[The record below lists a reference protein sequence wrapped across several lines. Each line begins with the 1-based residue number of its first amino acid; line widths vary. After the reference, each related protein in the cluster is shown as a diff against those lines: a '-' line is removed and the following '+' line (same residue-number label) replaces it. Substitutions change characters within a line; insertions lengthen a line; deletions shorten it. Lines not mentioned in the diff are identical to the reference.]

1 MLDPARWKSTP
12 PFLTLRMSKPIVSVR
27 PHQVV
32 FGALGLGRNMEAVQA
47 DRLLDRAY
55 ERGMRAID
63 LAEGYG
69 QGLARLL
76 VADHIRRRPNREW
89 RVWDKIGILA
99 KDFASRGS
107 PVGSYW
113 DKGEILGKELLRLS
127 EFSRQV
133 VLERVQLHV
142 PVPVFTRA
150 LEHKLQKFN
159 SSVEVSWG
167 LSNHSPKQLKVST
180 EVLRSLGFRTDLAQ
194 VQLSVLEQKALSELL
209 PAAEALSLMTAA
221 NRIFGR
227 GLLSRDT
234 NQLSNRLLSSP
245 KVRAKAL
252 LWERELDQLR
262 ALSLQSSCSLI
273 SCCLSFA
280 FHVAKTNYAVI
291 GFSSEQQI
299 DQVMDSLD
307 YLEVEPARRIGANM
321 VATHPQILNRPR
333 DYMDRS

>member
-1 MLDPARWKSTP
+1 M
-12 PFLTLRMSKPIVSVR
+12 SVR
-27 PHQVV
+27 PHQIV
-32 FGALGLGRNMEAVQA
+32 FGALGLGGSMEAVQA

-55 ERGMRAID
+55 ERGVRVID

-76 VADHIRRRPNREW
+76 VADHMRRRPNTEW

-99 KDFASRGS
+99 KDFAGRGS

-113 DKGEILGKELLRLS
+113 DKGEILGRELTKLS
-127 EFSRQV
+127 EFSRHV

-150 LEHKLQKFN
+150 LEHTLQKFN
-159 SSVEVSWG
+159 SSLEVSWG

-180 EVLRSLGFRTDLAQ
+180 DVLRSLGFRTDLAQ
-194 VQLSVLEQKALSELL
+194 VQLSVLEQKALSKLL

-221 NRIFGR
+221 NRVFGR

-234 NQLSNRLLSSP
+234 NLSSNRLVSSP

-252 LWERELDQLR
+252 LWERELDELR
-262 ALSLQSSCSLI
+262 ALSVQSSCSLI

-280 FHVAKTNYAVI
+280 FYVAKTNYAVI
-291 GFSSEQQI
+291 GFSTEQQI

-307 YLEVEPARRIGANM
+307 TLEVEPARRIGEGM
-321 VATHPQILNRPR
+321 VSKHPKILNRPR
-333 DYMDRS
+333 DYIDRS